1 MIEPKPLNSTFNDE
15 QWQAIQQ
22 TGSNLLVAA
31 SAGSGKTTVLIER
44 ILTHIKKQYAEID
57 ELLVVTFTES
67 AANEMKE
74 RMESKL
80 KEAIKDGLQP
90 ETQRLLLNQIQ
101 KLPLAHIRTLHSFCL
116 QVIQQFFYLIDF
128 NPSFSLLTD
137 ETQKQLMYQEVWE
150 QVLSDILTGKVNDLS
165 PEILRDLMRRYSN
178 PRDDK
183 GLYQLVLDLHHFSS
197 SHPEPMIWLENLAN
211 NSLDFEHFGKSDLYA
226 KHLKPSLESSA
237 QTAYQLL
244 ETALNQLQGAS
255 DEIQQ
260 KYVAT
265 LSQEQNQVAQLLEA
279 IYQGQLDVLSHAI
292 GVIEFKKWPT
302 KPRKTEEGELI
313 DSIKSLRDQAK
324 ERVVKQLSGIIRL
337 DYAHYTETEQKIAP
351 IIEQLGK
358 LTRLFKNQLTHHKR
372 SKNLIDYNDLEHLTL
387 DILAP
392 YNESTKRR
400 EASIAASYYQELF
413 KEVLVDEYQDINE
426 IQATILAWLSHEH
439 RDDLLGNLFMVGD
452 VKQSIYGFRMAEPS
466 LFMEKYRH
474 YQNHNGGELIVLD
487 KNYRSRDEVLQFTN
501 FIFERLM
508 DEQFGEMPYAEKEAL
523 KTGNWSFI
531 PEAPHA
537 DFNIELLLHEKDS
550 DEEDLTEDD
559 ADNPFDAS
567 VEAQAHLIAQD
578 ILGKIERGTM
588 IYDKQLKV
596 ERPLEFR
603 DIVLLTSTRGPF
615 LAVQQAFQQY
625 QIPINAQKVD
635 TYFQRQEVQLMLALL
650 KLIDN
655 PRQDLPLVAILRSFF
670 VGLDDEALSK
680 IRIEQKNGSYY
691 DACIHYLSMQENEIS
706 QSLQDFFKKLTHWQ
720 NQANERRLVELIW
733 LIYQETYFLDYVG
746 GLSNGKQRQ
755 ANLHALYEYAANFE
769 QSSFKGVFGFV
780 RYIEEVTQHQQDLA
794 EPVLLSDDQNFVRMM
809 TVHASKG
816 LEFPVVYLMN
826 LNKSFNMQDVNQK
839 RYLLSK
845 HFGLG
850 TDLYDY
856 EQLLRY
862 PSLVKAAMKVEKS
875 LLLKAEEMRKL
886 YVALTRCEQQLILV
900 GSIKNQV
907 TWQEQTDLTRE
918 LTSTQQKQIA
928 LQERQQARSWLDWIR
943 QALAVSDTLEKQV
956 AQFKI
961 DQVTTKFFAT
971 ALIEERR
978 RRMTTQQT
986 SLDTN
991 QWLEHTLQAIENISS
1006 EGTVDSP
1013 LLTLMDELA
1022 NPQYAYRLA
1031 SNTSSYQSV
1040 SELKRM
1046 YEEPSH
1052 QQLSH
1057 FEDRSIT
1064 KVTAKSVE
1072 DSSAHKIQSIRY
1084 TQDTFEP
1091 PRFMQE
1097 KVMSYAEIGTLTHF
1111 VMQHLNFS
1119 SISEPLVEWVQSEL
1133 ERMVSEDLLSDEQR
1147 KMIQLDKIA
1156 RFLASDAGQALVK
1169 YTASVKRE
1177 QAFSYLLP
1185 AHWLFKAQLTDETI
1199 HQLADNQLLIH
1210 GVIDTYYETEKGIV
1224 LLDYKTDRYRPY
1236 GTQTRTEQIATI
1248 VEKYKF
1254 QISLYTKAL
1263 TVATGK
1269 PVVSASLVLL
1279 DFDEVYTYDELYQFE
1294 Q

>member
-22 TGSNLLVAA
+22 TGTNLLVAA

-44 ILTHIKKQYAEID
+44 ILTHIKKNYAQID

-74 RMESKL
+74 RMETKL

-90 ETQRLLLNQIQ
+90 EEQRLLLAQIQ

-128 NPSFSLLTD
+128 NPSFALLTD

-150 QVLSDILTGKVNDLS
+150 SILSDILTGKVSEVS
-165 PEILRDLMRRYSN
+165 PEMLRDLMRRYSN

-197 SHPEPMIWLENLAN
+197 SHPEPMIWLEHLAIHSQN
-211 NSLDFEHFGKSDLYA
+211 FERFGESDLYA
-226 KHLKPSLESSA
+226 KHLKPSLESAA

-260 KYVAT
+260 KYIEI
-265 LSQEQNQVAQLLEA
+265 LSQEQDQVAQLLEA
-279 IYQGQLDVLSHAI
+279 IYQGQLEVLSHAI
-292 GVIEFKKWPT
+292 GTVEFKKWPT

-313 DSIKSLRDQAK
+313 DGIKSLRNQAK
-324 ERVVKQLSGIIRL
+324 EQVIKQLSGIIRL
-337 DYAHYTETEQKIAP
+337 DYAHYVETEQKVAP
-351 IIEQLGK
+351 IIQQLGC
-358 LTRLFKNQLTHHKR
+358 LTRLFKEQLVQYKR
-372 SKNLIDYNDLEHLTL
+372 SQNLIDYNDLEHLTL

-392 YNESTKRR
+392 YDTVTKRR
-400 EASIAASYYQELF
+400 QASIAATYYQDLF

-439 RDDLLGNLFMVGD
+439 NDDLAGNLFMVGD

-466 LFMEKYRH
+466 LFMNKYRH
-474 YQNHNGGELIVLD
+474 YQQHDGGELIVLD

-501 FIFERLM
+501 YVFERLM

-523 KTGNWSFI
+523 KTGNRSFI
-531 PEAPHA
+531 PEAPHER
-537 DFNIELLLHEKDS
+537 FNVELLLHEKDC
-550 DEEDLTEDD
+550 DEQEDT
-559 ADNPFDAS
+559 DNPFDAAI
-567 VEAQAHLIAQD
+567 EAQAHLIAQD
-578 ILGKIERGTM
+578 ILRKMACGTM
-588 IYDKQLKV
+588 IYDKQLKA
-596 ERPLEFR
+596 ERLMEFR
-603 DIVLLTSTRGPF
+603 DVVLLSSTRGPF

-625 QIPINAQKVD
+625 QIPLNAQKVD
-635 TYFQRQEVQLMLALL
+635 TYFQRQEVQLMIALL

-680 IRIEQKNGSYY
+680 IRINQPSGSYY
-691 DACIHYLSMQENEIS
+691 DACITYIHASDNEIS
-706 QSLQDFFKKLTHWQ
+706 QRLRHFFEQLTHWQ

-780 RYIEEVTQHQQDLA
+780 RYIEEVTLHQQDLA
-794 EPVLLSDDQNFVRMM
+794 EPVLLAEDQNYVRMM

-826 LNKSFNMQDVNQK
+826 LNKSFHMQDVNQK

-845 HFGLG
+845 HFGFG

-900 GSIKNQV
+900 GSIKNQ
-907 TWQEQTDLTRE
+907 TKWQEEMALTRE

-928 LQERQQARSWLDWIR
+928 LQERQQATSWLDWIR
-943 QALAVSDTLEKQV
+943 QALAVSTTLDRQVASFNIKQV
-956 AQFKI
+956 STQFF
-961 DQVTTKFFAT
+961 TTAT
-971 ALIEERR
+971 IEERR
-978 RRMTTQQT
+978 HQMVTQIT
-986 SLDTN
+986 HLDAN
-991 QWLEHTLQAIENISS
+991 QWLSHTLTALESISL
-1006 EGTVDSP
+1006 EEQQETP
-1013 LLTLMDELA
+1013 LLTLMAELA
-1022 NPQYAYRLA
+1022 NHQYSYRLA
-1031 SNTSSYQSV
+1031 SHTSSYQSV

-1052 QQLSH
+1052 QQLSN
-1057 FEDRSIT
+1057 FEDRSVAGT
-1064 KVTAKSVE
+1064 QPEKSPIDGPSE
-1072 DSSAHKIQSIRY
+1072 KIQSIRY
-1084 TQDTFEP
+1084 TQDTFEA

-1097 KVMSYAEIGTLTHF
+1097 KTMSYAEIGTLTHY
-1111 VMQHLNFS
+1111 VMQHLALDS
-1119 SISEPLVEWVQSEL
+1119 LTEPIADWLNAEL
-1133 ERMVSEDLLSDEQR
+1133 DRMVMVGILSIEQ
-1147 KMIQLDKIA
+1147 KKVIQLDKIT
-1156 RFLASDAGQALVK
+1156 RFLASPTGQSLVGH
-1169 YTASVKRE
+1169 YQTLKRE

-1185 AHWLFKAQLTDETI
+1185 AHRLFKAQLTDETV

-1210 GVIDTYYETEKGIV
+1210 GVIDTYYETEKGNV
-1224 LLDYKTDRYRPY
+1224 LLDYKTDRFRQY
-1236 GTQTRTEQIATI
+1236 GAITRAEQIAVI
-1248 VEKYKF
+1248 AEKYKF
-1254 QISLYTKAL
+1254 QISLYAKAL
-1263 TVATGK
+1263 MVATGK

-1279 DFDEVYTYDELYQFE
+1279 DFDEVYTYDALYEFE
-1294 Q
+1294 